1 MTESVVRR
9 RLIFTG
15 IVQGVGFRWRARHAA
30 EAAGVTG
37 WVRNDYSG
45 TVTMELQGTEAQID
59 RVLQMIERSPY
70 IRVESIDA
78 RTIPAERDERRFS
91 VRDDGW

>member
-1 MTESVVRR
+1 MAEPVIRR
-9 RLIFTG
+9 NLIFTG
-15 IVQGVGFRWRARHAA
+15 AVQGVGFRWRVRHAA

-45 TVTMELQGTEAQID
+45 TVTLELQGTPAQIE
-59 RVLQMIERSPY
+59 RVLQAIDRSPY
-70 IRVESIDA
+70 IHVDSVDA
-78 RTIPAERDERRFS
+78 RTIPTEGDERRFS